1 MLVNDILFAGDYEE
15 EVQAT
20 VNHQY
25 DRYEGI
31 DLGVLD
37 RFIVVALMVEN

>member
-1 MLVNDILFAGDYEE
+1 MLVNDILLAGDYEE

-20 VNHQY
+20 V
-25 DRYEGI
+25 I